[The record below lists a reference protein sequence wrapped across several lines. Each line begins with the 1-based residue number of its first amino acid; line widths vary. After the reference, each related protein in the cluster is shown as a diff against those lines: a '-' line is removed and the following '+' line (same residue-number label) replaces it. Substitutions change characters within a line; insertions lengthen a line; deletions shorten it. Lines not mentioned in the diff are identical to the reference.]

1 VTVGDGWSGGRS
13 PRVFANTIGGDDRT
27 VVTRLSRQPTAGRG
41 AAGDISAG
49 LRLFRL
55 RRKGPVGTGL
65 CIIHPASPMLIA
77 SLVFDVLP
85 DKRAEFISAVGQ
97 IVESLRSSQ
106 GCLACRLVTDCEND
120 NLFVMTSEWDGRTFL
135 DRYLASAEFSILEG
149 TRILLSDGPE
159 LSIDELLSRR
169 RSPRPRRR
177 RA

>member
-1 VTVGDGWSGGRS
+1 LRDGCRAGCFAKGFANASGLAAGSCDAVVAAAHSRTWRGGRH
-13 PRVFANTIGGDDRT
+13 TGK
-27 VVTRLSRQPTAGRG
+27 TAPFSALQHGSNWH
-41 AAGDISAG
+41 AALHLHRA
-49 LRLFRL
+49 
-55 RRKGPVGTGL
+55 
-65 CIIHPASPMLIA
+65 AAMLIA

-85 DKRAEFISAVGQ
+85 DKRAEFVSAVGE

-106 GCLACRLVTDCEND
+106 GCLACRLVSDCEND

-135 DRYLASAEFSILEG
+135 DRYLSSAEFSILEG

>member
-1 VTVGDGWSGGRS
+1 LRDRCRAGGFAKSFRQRQRPRS
-13 PRVFANTIGGDDRT
+13 RGL
-27 VVTRLSRQPTAGRG
+27 VTRLLRQPTAGRG
-41 AAGDISAG
+41 AVSATPAR
-49 LRLFRL
+49 LRLFR
-55 RRKGPVGTGL
+55 RCSTGAIGTRL
-65 CIIHPASPMLIA
+65 CIIHPAAAMLIA

-85 DKRAEFISAVGQ
+85 DKRAEFVSAVGE

-135 DRYLASAEFSILEG
+135 DRYLSSAEFSILEG

>member
-1 VTVGDGWSGGRS
+1 VGAI
-13 PRVFANTIGGDDRT
+13 P
-27 VVTRLSRQPTAGRG
+27 P
-41 AAGDISAG
+41 G
-49 LRLFRL
+49 LRHFRL
-55 RRKGPVGTGL
+55 CYNGSLGTPL
-65 CIIHPASPMLIA
+65 CIIPPASPMLIA

-85 DKRAEFISAVGQ
+85 DKRAEFMSAVSQ

-106 GCLACRLVTDCEND
+106 GCLACRLVSDCEND

-135 DRYLASAEFSILEG
+135 DRYLASKEFSVLEG

-177 RA
+177 RASGE